1 MQLTIIGAGAIGGT
15 IGAYMARDGHD
26 VALWYADG
34 DHVAAINRDG
44 LIIEGPVESFTIRV
58 KTITPDELSAL
69 VLPCGFSDE
78 DLPIGQQLSSHQ
90 GTDMALRRSP

>member
-1 MQLTIIGAGAIGGT
+1 MQLTIIGTGAIDGT
-15 IGAYMARDGHD
+15 IGAYVARDGHD

-44 LIIEGPVESFTIRV
+44 LIIEGPVESFTIRI
-58 KTITPDELSAL
+58 KTITPNELSAL
-69 VLPCGFSDE
+69 VLACGFSDE

-90 GTDMALRRSP
+90 GTDMALLRNP